1 MDVPPSP
8 SPPGPLV
15 TVGIPTYNRPA
26 GLDRTL
32 RQIRA
37 QTYTNL
43 EILVSDNCSTAP
55 ETRAVAAAHQQADP
69 RVRYHRQE
77 QNIGLEGNFKYLLQN
92 ATGEFFFWAA
102 DDDEWA
108 PEFVAVCLEH
118 IGTAG
123 SVMTGMRNAV
133 RPLGL
138 LRWKPPLHLSP
149 DNSPFENAVAFLT
162 NAQPSLFYGVHRT
175 EQLRAG
181 FLPERVYDYY
191 DYFFIVRQIL
201 THGFRTAAPVC
212 FHVGIDAV
220 GPVYKPARP
229 RAGAIYEYLPF
240 LRDALRA
247 VRRAP
252 GLGAV
257 QKVRL
262 AFLLCYVALN
272 EFSWFER
279 EVQPRRTRLAELTK
293 RAMRFVRPLFAVPL
307 PPPPP
312 TMVLPDDPAELCT
325 MFVPHATLS
334 DRDALAAAVETART
348 DLVAKLTA
356 IGHLEAGARLAAPRF
371 PRTDPALLAPAA
383 PDEPLDELRRRLG
396 SLLRQLEDQ
405 EGYVR
410 TLVPL
415 QKPHRAA

>member
-1 MDVPPSP
+1 MDVQPAPP
-8 SPPGPLV
+8 PPGPLV

-37 QTYTNL
+37 QTYGNL

-77 QNIGLEGNFKYLLQN
+77 RNIGLEGNFKYLLER

-102 DDDEWA
+102 DDDEWT
-108 PEFVAVCLEH
+108 PDFVQVCLDH

-133 RPLGL
+133 RPRGL
-138 LRWKPPLHLSP
+138 LRWKPPLDLAP
-149 DNSPFENAVAFLT
+149 DHGPFENVVAFLN

-175 EQLRAG
+175 ELLRAG
-181 FLPERVYDYY
+181 FLPEKVYDYY

-201 THGFRTAAPVC
+201 THGFRTAPPVC
-212 FHVGIDAV
+212 FHVGIDSEA
-220 GPVYKPARP
+220 PVYKPARP
-229 RAGAIYEYLPF
+229 RAGAIYEYRPF

-247 VRRAP
+247 VRRAA

-262 AFLLCYVALN
+262 AFLLYYVALN

-279 EVQPRRTRLAELTK
+279 EAQPVRTRLAHAAK
-293 RAMRFVRPLFAVPL
+293 RAMRLVRPLFGVPL

-312 TMVLPDDPAELCT
+312 TMLLPDDPGELCT
-325 MFVPHATLS
+325 MFVPHATLH
-334 DRDALAAAVETART
+334 DRGALEAAVETART

-356 IGHLEAGARLAAPRF
+356 IGHLEAGARLAAPRV
-371 PRTDPALLAPAA
+371 PRSAPELLAPAA
-383 PDEPLDELRRRLG
+383 PGEPLDALRRRLG
-396 SLLRQLEDQ
+396 SLLRQLEEQ

-410 TLVPL
+410 TLIPL
-415 QKPHRAA
+415 QKPPRAA